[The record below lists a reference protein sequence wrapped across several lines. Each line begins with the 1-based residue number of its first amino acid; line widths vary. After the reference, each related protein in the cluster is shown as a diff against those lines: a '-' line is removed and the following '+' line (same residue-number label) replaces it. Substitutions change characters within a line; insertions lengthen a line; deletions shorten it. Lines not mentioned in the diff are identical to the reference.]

1 MFPASTAS
9 YQKTA
14 RCGGLLVSGFLALA
28 CFSQGACAAD
38 RAAADW
44 PTSRPA
50 QIRPQ
55 ASSSPLLAAATA
67 GAGAGSRIVAVGD
80 HGVILLSDDGSTYR
94 QARSV
99 PTRTMLTSVFFI
111 DRNTGWAAGHDGVVL
126 KTSDGGEN
134 WHLLRQQYGQ
144 EQPILSIWFG
154 DANNGLAVG
163 LFGMALS
170 TADGGVTWNELKL
183 SSGDAADR
191 HLYRIL
197 ATPSGALLITAEAGT
212 VFRSDD
218 GGKHWDVIDSG
229 EKGSLWS
236 AVAFSDNGVNTVVA
250 VGMRG
255 HITRSSD
262 DGRTWQAVAS
272 GTTQSLTDITRL
284 AGQDLAIGGMG
295 GTILASSDGGRH
307 FAPARGAGD
316 EAITALLKVPAAG
329 TARLA
334 LFSLSG
340 IVAAASQ
347 ASPATDKATGK

>member
-1 MFPASTAS
+1 MFPASTAFNE
-9 YQKTA
+9 KTV
-14 RCGGLLVSGFLALA
+14 RCGSLLTLAFLTLAL
-28 CFSQGACAAD
+28 FSQGAHAAD
-38 RAAADW
+38 QAASDW
-44 PTSRPA
+44 PTKRPA

-67 GAGAGSRIVAVGD
+67 GEGEGSRIVAVGD

-111 DRNTGWAAGHDGVVL
+111 DRSTGWAAGHDGVVL
-126 KTSDGGEN
+126 KTSDGGET
-134 WHLLRQQYGQ
+134 WQLLRQQYGQ

-170 TADGGVTWNELKL
+170 TADGGLSWNELKL

-197 ATPSGALLITAEAGT
+197 ATPSGTLLITAEAGT

-218 GGKHWDVIDSG
+218 GGKHWDVIDTG

-262 DGRTWQAVAS
+262 DGKSWQAVTS
-272 GTTQSLTDITRL
+272 GTTQSLTDIARL
-284 AGQDLAIGGMG
+284 GASELVAAGMG
-295 GTILASSDGGRH
+295 GTLLHSSDGGRH
-307 FAPARGAGD
+307 FTQSRASGD
-316 EAITALLKVPAAG
+316 DAITALAKVPAAG
-329 TARLA
+329 PAKLA

-340 IVAAASQ
+340 VVAAAGT
-347 ASPATDKATGK
+347 PAK

>member
-9 YQKTA
+9 YEKTA
-14 RCGGLLVSGFLALA
+14 RFGRLAALGFLTLAL
-28 CFSQGACAAD
+28 FSQGA
-38 RAAADW
+38 RAAGQAASDW
-44 PTSRPA
+44 PTGRPA

-67 GAGAGSRIVAVGD
+67 GEGAGSRIVAVGD
-80 HGVILLSDDGSTYR
+80 HGVILLSDDGRTYR

-111 DRNTGWAAGHDGVVL
+111 DRNSGWAAGHDGVVL
-126 KTSDGGEN
+126 KTSDGGET
-134 WHLLRQQYGQ
+134 WKLLRQQYGQ

-154 DANNGLAVG
+154 DASNGLAVG

-170 TADGGVTWNELKL
+170 TADGGQTWNELKL

-197 ATPSGALLITAEAGT
+197 ATPSGALLIMAEAGT
-212 VFRSDD
+212 VFRSED
-218 GGKHWDVIDSG
+218 GGKRWDVIDTG

-236 AVAFSDNGVNTVVA
+236 AVAFSDNGVNTIVA

-262 DGRTWQAVAS
+262 DGKTWQAVVS
-272 GTTQSLTDITRL
+272 GTTQSLTDVAQL
-284 AGQDLAIGGMG
+284 SGQQLMAVGMG
-295 GTILASSDGGRH
+295 GTLLFSSDGGRH
-307 FAPARGAGD
+307 FSARRGAGD
-316 EAITALLKVPAAG
+316 APLTALLKAPAAG
-329 TARLA
+329 PVQLA
-334 LFSLSG
+334 LFSMAGVMAPL
-340 IVAAASQ
+340 AM
-347 ASPATDKATGK
+347 P